1 MRTLLM
7 MILALAAATPAFA
20 QDADKPKEDK
30 PAAEK
35 PAADKPE
42 NGEAKKREM
51 TDEGKLLFADV
62 EKVYAKYYE
71 ILLAKFKDNETYK
84 TDDVWN
90 EAVKEAKNAK
100 YKDGKEFHDAITNMK
115 RKDRVFKKKV
125 QDLTTKS
132 AEDFAEAVEEWTKEN
147 KK

>member
-1 MRTLLM
+1 MRTLMM
-7 MILALAAATPAFA
+7 MILALAVAAPAFA
-20 QDADKPKEDK
+20 QEAEKPKEDK
-30 PAAEK
+30 PVEK
-35 PAADKPE
+35 PDD
-42 NGEAKKREM
+42 GEVKKREM
-51 TDEGKLLFADV
+51 TEEGKLLFADV

-90 EAVKEAKNAK
+90 EAVKEAKNGK

-115 RKDRVFKKKV
+115 RTDRVFKKAV
-125 QDLTTKS
+125 QDHTTKS
-132 AEDFAEAVEEWTKEN
+132 AEDFAEAVEKWTKEQ